1 MSDTTII
8 NMIMIVI
15 EDSINIMIVYNAE
28 KYNDCN

>member
-1 MSDTTII
+1 MDDTTII

-15 EDSINIMIVYNAE
+15 EDSVNTMIVYNAE